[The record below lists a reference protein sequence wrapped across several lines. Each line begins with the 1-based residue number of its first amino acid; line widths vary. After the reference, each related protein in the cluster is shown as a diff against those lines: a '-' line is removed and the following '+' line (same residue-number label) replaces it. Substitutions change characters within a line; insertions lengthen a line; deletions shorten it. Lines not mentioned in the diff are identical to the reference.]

1 MRIQIFGGRCHGR
14 EGGRD
19 GAEIGVRSAA
29 GVLVPVE
36 GDLIGVVGEAFLVR
50 VLVVVEIRGEV
61 DQERGLVADGFEPVP
76 AVTGDPDDFLAVFAD
91 DERVEFALRGG
102 VLAVVVDA
110 DLDSSLGADEVVD
123 LSAVVFVPGARD
135 ARIGHRVVGHRRV
148 GVVLVPVFPVG
159 FDEVAASVG
168 IYLEI
173 SESDIVYM
181 CHIYRIRFVW
191 TT

>member
-1 MRIQIFGGRCHGR
+1 MA
-14 EGGRD
+14 D
-19 GAEIGVRSAA
+19 TTGAVGSVPKSALRLPA
-29 GVLVPVE
+29 GILVPVE
-36 GDLIGVVGEAFLVR
+36 RDLIGVVGEAFFVG
-50 VLVVVEIRGEV
+50 VLVVIKVRGKV

-76 AVTGDPDDFLAVFAD
+76 AVTGDPDEFLVVLAN
-91 DERVEFALRGG
+91 DECVEFALRGG

-110 DLDSSLGADEVVD
+110 DLDLSLGADEVVD

-135 ARIGHRVVGHRRV
+135 ARIGHRVVGHHRV
-148 GVVLVPVFPVG
+148 GVVLLPVLAVG
-159 FDEVAASVG
+159 FDEVAAFVG